1 MDITI
6 KNKSRTYK
14 NEFGCATV
22 EVYDNLACVVYFEIY
37 HKRCGHGKKMFYF
50 LLNDLALNNI
60 KNIEIISNNSI
71 EAFSFWTAMTN
82 VLYNDSAYCHKF
94 KVNDLLYNKV
104 SFSDNIK
111 KFIHKIKL

>member
-1 MDITI
+1 MDIKI

-14 NEFGCATV
+14 NEFGCAIV
-22 EVYDNLACVVYFEIY
+22 EIYNDLACVVHFEIY
-37 HKRCGHGKKMFYF
+37 QKRCGHGKKMFNF

-82 VLYNDSAYCHKF
+82 VLYNNQSYCHKF
-94 KVNDLLYNKV
+94 KINNLLNNKV

-111 KFIHKIKL
+111 KVIHKIKL